1 MFFITNIMDIEENK
15 QKYIELISK
24 HRKVE
29 INSKYGELIIQTNE
43 VQMLLMWVIF
53 LRLKYPSESIYNDL
67 EGKTLGNLIWQFQ
80 LFIKSKSEIGLLK
93 NLTEYRDSR
102 NALAHKMFTKSR
114 LNENECNLSIE
125 LGNLIIEDLE
135 LLKKEEIEKWE
146 RLFKANKEQKVVSS
160 LLQSEK

>member
-1 MFFITNIMDIEENK
+1 
-15 QKYIELISK
+15 
-24 HRKVE
+24 
-29 INSKYGELIIQTNE
+29 
-43 VQMLLMWVIF
+43 
-53 LRLKYPSESIYNDL
+53 
-67 EGKTLGNLIWQFQ
+67 
-80 LFIKSKSEIGLLK
+80 
-93 NLTEYRDSR
+93 
-102 NALAHKMFTKSR
+102 MFTKSR